1 MLPRA
6 PVQPQGAIIPAKAAV
21 LYEMVVDSS
30 RREALQF
37 CRAHCLSWNSRRE
50 REYMCVC
57 VFVYPMCLKSRQI
70 YMPLLHSTGWGKE
83 SGQVHPI

>member
-37 CRAHCLSWNSRRE
+37 CRAHCLSWNSGRE

-57 VFVYPMCLKSRQI
+57 VCVCVSYVPEIQAD
-70 YMPLLHSTGWGKE
+70 LHAITSFNRVG
-83 SGQVHPI
+83 